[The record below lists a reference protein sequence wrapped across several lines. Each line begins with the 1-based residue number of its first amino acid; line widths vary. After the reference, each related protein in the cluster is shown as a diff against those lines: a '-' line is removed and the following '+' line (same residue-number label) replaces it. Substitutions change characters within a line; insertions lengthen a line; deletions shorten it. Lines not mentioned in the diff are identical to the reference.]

1 MSTARSYDLIH
12 ETKLSDMIETP
23 FFFKNNNYQL
33 FGVFHA
39 PNKLGALIELKHGI
53 VFCSPFAEEKMFS
66 HRVYVNIARA
76 LAREGVAC
84 LRFDYMGEGDSEGSF
99 VDSSIKTR
107 LSDISAALS
116 TLAAKAEIANMG
128 LIGVRFGATLAA
140 LAASRNKLDTLTLI
154 SPIIYGQPY
163 MDLCLRS
170 NLTTQ
175 MAAYK
180 KIIKDR
186 TQLIAD
192 LMDDRP
198 VNIDGYLV
206 CKKLYEQMIEIDLLQ
221 VHEIFARK
229 IIIITVGKGDKQPV
243 AADLTRLYEMVKYNN
258 PETALLNAQE
268 DPFWKDVKI
277 HNPNKSGLN
286 NILLN
291 WYSLE
296 VGS

>member
-1 MSTARSYDLIH
+1 MREKKH
-12 ETKLSDMIETP
+12 SDMIETP

-33 FGVFHA
+33 FGVLHA
-39 PNKLGALIELKHGI
+39 PNKLGSLIELKYGI
-53 VFCSPFAEEKMFS
+53 VFCAPFAEEKMFS
-66 HRVYVNIARA
+66 HRVYVNMARA
-76 LAREGVAC
+76 LAKEGVAC

-116 TLAAKAEIANMG
+116 ELAKKATIENIG

-140 LAASRNKLDTLTLI
+140 LAASQNKVDTLIVI
-154 SPIIYGQPY
+154 SPIISGQPY
-163 MDLCLRS
+163 MDQCLRS

-198 VNIDGYLV
+198 VNIDGYLIG
-206 CKKLYEQMIEIDLLQ
+206 KMLYEQMIEIELQ
-221 VHEIFARK
+221 DIHEINARR
-229 IIIITVGKGDKQPV
+229 IIIITIAIEKNDNQSFDPS
-243 AADLTRLYEMVKYNN
+243 LTRLHEKVIKIR
-258 PETALLNAQE
+258 PDTTILNAQE
-268 DPFWKDVKI
+268 DPFWKDVKV

-286 NILLN
+286 NILLD